1 MNDTNFKY
9 LSITVPV
16 SEADADDLRHGEEFA
31 WVFHTAEEPN
41 TIIKVRLI
49 SEEKHTEEEEI
60 LNEQF
65 DR

>member
-1 MNDTNFKY
+1 MNDPNFKY

-16 SEADADDLRHGEEFA
+16 SENDARNIEDGEEFT

-49 SEEKHTEEEEI
+49 SEEKVIEEEI
-60 LNEQF
+60 NEQF
-65 DR
+65 HR

>member
-1 MNDTNFKY
+1 MNDPNFKY

-16 SEADADDLRHGEEFA
+16 SENDARDIEDGEEFA